1 MNFYC
6 LLSITE
12 IILSFIDYSSFKALS
27 TYQANILFIFLNIY
41 ISFSFISFYIYVEQ
55 MNTAYALYK
64 GFWEALE
71 KALVIGMN

>member
-1 MNFYC
+1 
-6 LLSITE
+6 
-12 IILSFIDYSSFKALS
+12 
-27 TYQANILFIFLNIY
+27 
-41 ISFSFISFYIYVEQ
+41 